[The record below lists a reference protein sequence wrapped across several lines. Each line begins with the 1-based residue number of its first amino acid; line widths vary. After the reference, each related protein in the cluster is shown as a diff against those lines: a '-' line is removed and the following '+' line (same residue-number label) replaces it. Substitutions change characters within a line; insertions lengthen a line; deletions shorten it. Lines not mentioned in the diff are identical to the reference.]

1 MNLEQPFDN
10 TKNPEDSTPDVEL
23 DLFNERIEQFVEADL
38 TRDADDSWN
47 TFEQKIKAV
56 FPELLEA
63 RFRVMKVAV
72 TMHLCGL

>member
-1 MNLEQPFDN
+1 MNLEKPFDN
-10 TKNPEDSTPDVEL
+10 TKNPKDSTPDVEL